1 MAVEPVLPVPGE
13 DEWEDCFDEAEKFLE
28 EDPSSSNVVM
38 DKQLLKKLLFQL
50 HSLRD
55 VELLWRNALESAG
68 DGVWDWHIPSGRV
81 FFSPSWKL
89 MIGYRDDEISNRYEE
104 WYSRV
109 HPDDIAQAE
118 KDLWDQIEGRTPSY
132 RNQHRLRKK
141 DGSWCW
147 ILDRGK
153 VVERDR
159 EGKPLRMVGT
169 HTDITPQVLLRQELE
184 RHRRFFT
191 RAQEI
196 GEIGHWEI
204 DLKSGLADG
213 SEETRKIY
221 GVADGFLTLEEVQ
234 SAPLPEYRPLLD
246 KALKE
251 LVENGVPY
259 DVEFRLRS
267 GSGEILDVHSK
278 AEYDREYHMLFGI
291 IQNITDRKSAERQI
305 RELLSEKELLLR
317 EVHHRVKNNMS
328 LIASLISLQSA
339 ELHNSEAVEA
349 LQELKGRVNGMQ
361 LLYDRLYR
369 TDRYDRS
376 ALHDYLG
383 ELLFEIKRNLLPPGD
398 LKIEVDIETIYLN
411 IPKIFP
417 IGIMVNELVTNAI
430 KHAYRV
436 TPKGVIMI
444 RVKRLNP
451 DRGLR
456 IIVQD
461 DGSGIREGI
470 SAQRGGG
477 FGLEMVRL
485 MVRQLS
491 GDIVLERLSPTG
503 TAWHLTFQQLTPSL
517 PLEQG

>member
-1 MAVEPVLPVPGE
+1 M
-13 DEWEDCFDEAEKFLE
+13 
-28 EDPSSSNVVM
+28 
-38 DKQLLKKLLFQL
+38 
-50 HSLRD
+50 
-55 VELLWRNALESAG
+55 
-68 DGVWDWHIPSGRV
+68 
-81 FFSPSWKL
+81 
-89 MIGYRDDEISNRYEE
+89 
-104 WYSRV
+104 
-109 HPDDIAQAE
+109 
-118 KDLWDQIEGRTPSY
+118 
-132 RNQHRLRKK
+132 
-141 DGSWCW
+141 
-147 ILDRGK
+147 
-153 VVERDR
+153 
-159 EGKPLRMVGT
+159 
-169 HTDITPQVLLRQELE
+169 
-184 RHRRFFT
+184 
-191 RAQEI
+191 
-196 GEIGHWEI
+196 GEIGHWKI
-204 DLKSGLADG
+204 DLKSRLADG

-221 GVADGFLTLEEVQ
+221 GVAEGFLTLEEVQ
-234 SAPLPEYRPLLD
+234 SAPLPEYRALLD

-251 LVENGVPY
+251 LVEDGVPY

-278 AEYDREYHMLFGI
+278 AEYDRERNMLFGI

-328 LIASLISLQSA
+328 LIVSLISLQSS

-349 LQELKGRVNGMQ
+349 LQELKGRVSGMQ

-383 ELLFEIKRNLLPPGD
+383 ELLFEIRRNLLPPGD
-398 LKIEVDIETIYLN
+398 LKIEVDIENIYLN

-417 IGIMVNELVTNAI
+417 IGIVVNELVTNAI
-430 KHAYRV
+430 KHAY
-436 TPKGVIMI
+436 PEEQKGVIMI

-451 DRGLR
+451 DQGLR

-461 DGSGIREGI
+461 DGLGIREGI

-491 GDIVLERLSPTG
+491 GDIALERLSPTG